1 MWVKSLTWK
10 AVGNRVDNPWL
21 LLLWKF
27 LGSDLLRL
35 DLIPS
40 VQTGKSKSILG
51 YQLTDEKKT

>member
-1 MWVKSLTWK
+1 MWVKTLTWK
-10 AVGNRVDNPWL
+10 AVGNRVDNPRL

-27 LGSDLLRL
+27 LGSDHLRL